1 MGCQDPCTT
10 FWYRCSFVVGVGN
23 KYDAQ
28 LFQEITNYSALI
40 GVNRGRGEHADNF
53 ELLTTSAFAGLV
65 IDPLGI
71 SCTGGGNNKQNDPTD
86 VLHGIVNPAA

>member
-1 MGCQDPCTT
+1 MYQ
-10 FWYRCSFVVGVGN
+10 CSVTVGVGDD
-23 KYDAQ
+23 YDAE
-28 LFQEITNYSALI
+28 LFQEITDYSAQL
-40 GVNRGRGEHADNF
+40 GVNRGRAQHADNF
-53 ELLTTSAFAGLV
+53 EELSTSAFAGLV